1 MEMNRYALLFA
12 TMAAIFVG
20 GCASTDAKKTADQQS
35 ADSQDDTKYTVTGSR
50 IPRKDKNA
58 ASVKSMDNQD
68 AQDALR
74 NTAPL
79 IVPPAGGAR

>member
-1 MEMNRYALLFA
+1 MNRYALLFA
-12 TMAAIFVG
+12 AMAAIFVG
-20 GCASTDAKKTADQQS
+20 GCASTDAKKPADQQS

-50 IPRKDKNA
+50 IPRKDKSG

-79 IVPPAGGAR
+79 VVPPTGGGR